1 MRKVVSFCDQVDFLQ
16 QEKIYRTPTAMGP
29 RERMCL
35 LLVQT
40 TRCLLWWIV
49 ASTDI
54 FRGFGNASGQHPVTS
69 PGYVRKKSLN
79 CLGSLLHILNRV
91 GGRRNPS
98 HNRPPCYVG
107 DFHV

>member
-1 MRKVVSFCDQVDFLQ
+1 
-16 QEKIYRTPTAMGP
+16 MGP

-69 PGYVRKKSLN
+69 PGYVRKKNLN

-91 GGRRNPS
+91 GGEEESLPQPPPVLRRGFS
-98 HNRPPCYVG
+98 RLV
-107 DFHV
+107 FHIRHLVSSY